1 MGHDEASKCLN
12 CENLANYL
20 RLLGYDAFIPT
31 FKVDQFILK
40 YLGTVIFI
48 GNVVVWKL
56 VKKTKMHR
64 PEDVDLVTGR
74 REFEEVETTDDH
86 RWNESWWKNVG
97 AKLRLRK

>member
-1 MGHDEASKCLN
+1 MHIQVLTVAFSCFQ
-12 CENLANYL
+12 
-20 RLLGYDAFIPT
+20 GYDAFIPH
-31 FKVDQFILK
+31 FKPSDFVLK

-48 GNVVVWKL
+48 GNITFWKIF
-56 VKKTKMHR
+56 KKTKLHR

-86 RWNESWWKNVG
+86 RWNDSWWKNVG